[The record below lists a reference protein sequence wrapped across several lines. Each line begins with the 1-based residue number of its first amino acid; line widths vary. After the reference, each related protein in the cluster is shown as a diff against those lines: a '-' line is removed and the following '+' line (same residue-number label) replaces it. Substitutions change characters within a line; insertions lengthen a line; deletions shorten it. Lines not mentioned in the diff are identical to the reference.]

1 MFFIGIDVG
10 AETKGFHV
18 AVANRDRVIRLF
30 RAKDPKQIVQALDAP
45 SVIAIDAPRRATI
58 LGPETRL
65 AERELHRAG
74 YRIQWTRRQPAEPQ
88 TWMLNGEALWSALLD
103 AFPTASIIE
112 TFPTAAWRNLD
123 QSKLTVDL
131 SVFADSDRVTRGDFL
146 DAIVAADV
154 AARWHSGDAIEF
166 GSGDELASIWV

>member
-1 MFFIGIDVG
+1 MFVGIDV
-10 AETKGFHV
+10 ATERKGFHV
-18 AVANRDRVIRLF
+18 AVVDDASVVRLYRCF
-30 RAKDPKQIVQALDAP
+30 SPREVVESIGDA

-88 TWMLNGEALWSALLD
+88 AWMLNGEALWSALLD

-112 TFPTAAWRNLD
+112 TFPTAAWRNLER
-123 QSKLTVDL
+123 STLTVDL
-131 SVFADSDRVTRGDFL
+131 STFADSDRATRGDFL

-154 AARWHSGDAIEF
+154 AARWHCGDAIEF
-166 GSGDELASIWV
+166 GSGDELASIWT

>member
-1 MFFIGIDVG
+1 MFVGIDVA
-10 AETKGFHV
+10 AERKGFHV
-18 AVANRDRVIRLF
+18 AVADTSSVVRLF
-30 RAKDPKQIVQALDAP
+30 RGFSPLEVVESIGDAK
-45 SVIAIDAPRRATI
+45 VIAIDAPRRATI
-58 LGPETRL
+58 LGPETRM

-88 TWMLNGEALWSALLD
+88 AWMLNGEALWSALLD

-123 QSKLTVDL
+123 QSKLSVEL
-131 SVFADSDRVTRGDFL
+131 NVFAGSDRATRGDFL

-154 AARWHSGDAIEF
+154 AARWHRGDAREF
-166 GSGDELASIWV
+166 GPNDELGGIWT